1 MKDIKKGTI
10 VTRKSYNDDILF
22 RVEEI
27 INTAQGKYA
36 ILKGI
41 TIRIKANSPIEDL
54 TIVDKSMAKNEFDKL
69 SKIIESRITENRNF
83 VNNYINILCG
93 KILHLDGDRRYA
105 EKSAKYYKKMGLN
118 AIVKSVPENKQPI
131 VVGNLIRRYKPD
143 ILVITGHH
151 RKGYTEK

>member
-27 INTAQGKYA
+27 INTTQGRYA

-54 TIVDKSMAKNEFDKL
+54 NIVNKQMAKNELEKL
-69 SKIIESRITENRNF
+69 NERLESKISEKRRFID
-83 VNNYINILCG
+83 NYINILCG

-118 AIVKSVPENKQPI
+118 AIVKNVPENKQPI
-131 VVGNLIRRYKPD
+131 VIGNLIRRYRPD
-143 ILVITGHH
+143 IVVIT
-151 RKGYTEK
+151 RS

>member
-1 MKDIKKGTI
+1 MNDIKKGTI

-22 RVEEI
+22 RVEQI
-27 INTAQGKYA
+27 INTTNGKYA
-36 ILKGI
+36 ILKGV

-54 TIVDKSMAKNEFDKL
+54 NIVDKSKAKSEFNKL
-69 SKIIESRITENRNF
+69 SQRIESRITENRNF
-83 VNNYINILCG
+83 INNYINMLCG

-105 EKSAKYYKKMGLN
+105 EKSSKYYRKMGLN
-118 AIVKSVPENKQPI
+118 AIVKSVPENKQPM